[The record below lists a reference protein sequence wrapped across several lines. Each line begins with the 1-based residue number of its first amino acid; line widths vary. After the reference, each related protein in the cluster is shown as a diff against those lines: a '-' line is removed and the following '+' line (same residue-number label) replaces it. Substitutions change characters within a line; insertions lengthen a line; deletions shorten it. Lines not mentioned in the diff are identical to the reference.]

1 MSAGEKGRR
10 TPFALV
16 RRHPLA
22 TAWGL
27 VVFLVLSA
35 GGFSWAVWTAQSTIS
50 TTATSGSYGVTQTGL
65 DSLQGD

>member
-1 MSAGEKGRR
+1 MTADEHGRR

-35 GGFSWAVWTAQSTIS
+35 GGFSWAVWTAQSTVS
-50 TTATSGSYGVTQTGL
+50 TSASSG
-65 DSLQGD
+65 